1 MCVIAWDRVTGRRK
15 IKAKGRDMKCIYI
28 QLMFTYFPL
37 ELEHTEIVFE
47 VVLEIV
53 LEKNTSRRANK

>member
-1 MCVIAWDRVTGRRK
+1 
-15 IKAKGRDMKCIYI
+15 MKCIYI
-28 QLMFTYFPL
+28 QPTFTYFPL

-53 LEKNTSRRANK
+53 LDKNTSRRANK

>member
-1 MCVIAWDRVTGRRK
+1 MCVIAWDRVSGRRK
-15 IKAKGRDMKCIYI
+15 IKAQGRDMKCIYI
-28 QLMFTYFPL
+28 QPTFTYFPL